1 MKNVTSLQNSTLSE
15 VSVVNLKKPTN
26 DSPDSEKKNV
36 STGAVVAGAVL
47 GTIAFF
53 SLIVLTYIYLKKQ
66 KCSKNINSS
75 DLKVQEIKES
85 PITHRISVTEDTS
98 LSTTHISIVEDNSS
112 ATTHTILV
120 TDFSSTLNPMIT
132 DKDL

>member
-15 VSVVNLKKPTN
+15 FSVVNLKKPTN
-26 DSPDSEKKNV
+26 DSPDSEKKNI

-47 GTIAFF
+47 GSIAFF

-85 PITHRISVTEDTS
+85 PHRISVTEDTS